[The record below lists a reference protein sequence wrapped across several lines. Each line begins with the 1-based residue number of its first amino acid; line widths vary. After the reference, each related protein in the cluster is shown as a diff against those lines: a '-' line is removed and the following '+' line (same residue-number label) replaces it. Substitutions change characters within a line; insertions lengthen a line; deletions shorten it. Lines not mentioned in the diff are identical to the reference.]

1 VTVGSRLRQTVA
13 LARLNIRSI
22 PLRFWM
28 SVSTVVAI
36 ALVVAVLLA
45 FLAMSNGFRQA
56 QRSAGADD
64 IAIVMRDGAQTEIN
78 SVVSREQTL
87 LVEDGPGIARQ
98 DGRPLASAEIYVI
111 VDGLRRSN
119 GLRNNLPLRGLAAA
133 GVALRHNIRITQGRM
148 FRAGTNELV
157 AGASVVREFAGFDV
171 GKSLRFGPSTWTVV
185 GVFGDGGTV
194 RESELWADAGSVQ
207 SAFNRINVFQTIRAR
222 LTAPSQLATLKAFVA
237 ADPRLQLD
245 VQSESEY
252 FAEQATRSSDLV
264 QKLGWPLA
272 IIMAIGALAGALNT
286 MYSSVAVR
294 GAEIATL
301 RAIGFGGFATFVGT
315 LCEALVLALAGG
327 ILGVIAA
334 TLLFNGI
341 SASTLGANFTQVV
354 YTFKVTPA
362 LCINALSLALV
373 VGLVGGVFPALRAA
387 RQPIAGMLGE

>member
-1 VTVGSRLRQTVA
+1 VTVGSRLRQTAA
-13 LARLNIRSI
+13 LARMNIRSI

-78 SVVSREQTL
+78 SVISREQTL

-119 GLRNNLPLRGLAAA
+119 GLRNNLPLRGLDAA

-148 FRAGTNELV
+148 FRPGTNELV
-157 AGASVVREFAGFDV
+157 AGQSVVREFSGFDV
-171 GKSLRFGPSTWTVV
+171 GKSLRFGQSMWTVV

-194 RESELWADAGSVQ
+194 RESELWADVGSVQ
-207 SAFNRINVFQTIRAR
+207 SVFNRINVFQTIRAR
-222 LTAPSQLATLKAFVA
+222 LTAPSQLAALKAFVA
-237 ADPRLQLD
+237 TDPRLQLD
-245 VQSESEY
+245 VQSEAEY
-252 FAEQATRSSDLV
+252 FAEQSQRSSDLV

-301 RAIGFGGFATFVGT
+301 RAIGFGGFATFTGT

-334 TLLFNGI
+334 ALLFNGI

-362 LCINALSLALV
+362 LCIEALSLALV
-373 VGLVGGVFPALRAA
+373 VGLVGGVLPALRAA
-387 RQPIAGMLGE
+387 RQPIAGVLGE

>member
-1 VTVGSRLRQTVA
+1 VTVGSRLRQSVA
-13 LARLNIRSI
+13 LARMNILSI

-56 QRSAGADD
+56 QSSAGADD

-78 SVVSREQTL
+78 SVVSREQSL
-87 LVEDGPGIARQ
+87 LVEQGPGIARQ

-119 GLRNNLPLRGLAAA
+119 GLRNNLPLRGLTAA
-133 GVALRHNIRITQGRM
+133 GVALRHNIRIAQGRM
-148 FRAGTNELV
+148 FRPGTNELV
-157 AGASVVREFAGFDV
+157 SGQSVVREFSGFDV
-171 GKSLRFGPSTWTVV
+171 GKSLRFGQSTWTVV

-194 RESELWADAGSVQ
+194 RESELWADVGSVQ
-207 SAFNRINVFQTIRAR
+207 SVFNRLNVFQTIRAR
-222 LTAPSQLATLKAFVA
+222 LTAPSQLAALKAYVA
-237 ADPRLQLD
+237 TDPRLKLD
-245 VQSESEY
+245 VQSEAEY
-252 FAEQATRSSDLV
+252 FAEQSKRSNDLV

-286 MYSSVAVR
+286 MYSSVAAR